1 LWKDWVANSYLL
13 DMRMEIIMGMKFLS
27 CHEKENSPPAIRNKA
42 PCFGN
47 KKSPSMFLMSLAD

>member
-1 LWKDWVANSYLL
+1 MANSYLL

-42 PCFGN
+42 SCFGN